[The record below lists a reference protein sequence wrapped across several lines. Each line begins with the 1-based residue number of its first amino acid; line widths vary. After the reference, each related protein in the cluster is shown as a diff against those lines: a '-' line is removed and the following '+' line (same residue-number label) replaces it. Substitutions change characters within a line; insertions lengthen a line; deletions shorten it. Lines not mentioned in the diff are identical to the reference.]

1 MTETDVFIYSILFG
15 VVMTLITILYYVCK
29 IQEQEKKQDE
39 IKLNNLKTN
48 DWLFRVET
56 ACNIERFKR
65 NPELWESVFDAA
77 KSYSEK
83 YYLLDRYTHIHNG
96 LRYWKQFKWK
106 ELKQD
111 DSIQNKRQ

>member
-1 MTETDVFIYSILFG
+1 MNETDIFIHSILFG
-15 VVMTLITILYYVCK
+15 IAMTLITILYTVCK
-29 IQEQEKKQDE
+29 KQEQEKKQDE
-39 IKLNNLKTN
+39 IKLKNLKTN

-56 ACNIERFKR
+56 ALNIERFKR

-83 YYLLDRYTHIHNG
+83 DYLLDRYTYTHNG
-96 LRYWKQFKWK
+96 KIYWKQYEWK

-111 DSIQNKRQ
+111 E